1 MNYISSIILS
11 FLITFTLTPVC
22 LSQDSGQLNL
32 PDGAK
37 MRLGKGRN
45 NGIAYSPDSKKLA
58 VATDIGIWI
67 YDAQTGE
74 ELDLFTGGTGVC
86 NSVAF
91 SPDGNTLVSDINGNY
106 LCMWDVNT
114 GRQIRTFFGHSHY
127 SINNIKFSPDGKIFA
142 SGGSG
147 GDLKMWDAETGQQT
161 HLFRWYVNSVI
172 NNNISFSPDSCFLA
186 TAGFFKTIY
195 LLDVETGETVRWFD
209 EYNTGHTDGFKIVT
223 FHPDGRHIA
232 TVGSDNTIRLWNINT
247 WKQRNI
253 STQHPGE
260 VFDVAF
266 SPDGRTLAS
275 CSQDGTIQFWN
286 ASNLQ
291 PLNKLTESTGSVR
304 EIAFSPDGETLVSRS
319 IEGIIRLWDI
329 RDVDN
334 ITVRNTITGHFYGG
348 VYTMAMSPDR
358 YKIFNDSYRTSIQI
372 RNPKTGTQLHN
383 ISGHTGRILSLDFNP
398 HNNTILSGSADGT
411 MRLWDAD
418 TGSELHT
425 FIKLIGDVDS
435 VLFSRDSKTAAC
447 LITLGEFS
455 GVPYRR
461 SSILAI
467 FDVATGTE
475 RYRINAYNAPPTS
488 TFGYKPVFHSTLHS
502 LPISS
507 IAISPVDKLI
517 ASSSNDNTIRLW
529 DVETGKH
536 QRVLTED
543 ARYCNNLTFSPDGK
557 ILAGINRD
565 NIVFWDVHSGK
576 QRNTI
581 ANVHDRAYFT
591 SIGFSPDGKVL
602 ASGSR
607 NNTVRLWDVNTGR
620 LLHTF
625 IEFDDRNYGVR
636 YTTTLAFSSDGSTLA
651 SASNDGT
658 ILLWETFLSQP
669 TAVEPNGKQF
679 TQWGSIKKTR
689 LYQNYPNPFN
699 PETWIPYQLSS
710 PGDVRISIYTSDGK
724 LVREIDMGHQAAGLY
739 YEPES
744 AYYWDGKNEIGEQVT
759 SGIYFYTF
767 TAGHFNATRKMLIL
781 K

>member
-11 FLITFTLTPVC
+11 FLIAFTLTPVC

-37 MRLGKGRN
+37 MRLGKGRAN
-45 NGIAYSPDSKKLA
+45 RIAFSPDSKKLA
-58 VATDIGIWI
+58 VATDIGIWV
-67 YDAQTGE
+67 YDAQTGKE
-74 ELDLFTGGTGVC
+74 IDLFTGGTGVF
-86 NSVAF
+86 NSVDF

-127 SINNIKFSPDGKIFA
+127 SINSIKFSPDGKIFA

-147 GDLKMWDAETGQQT
+147 GDLKMWNAETGQQT
-161 HLFRWYVNSVI
+161 HLFRWYVDSV
-172 NNNISFSPDSCFLA
+172 NNNIAFSPDSSLLA
-186 TAGFFKTIY
+186 TAFFKTIY
-195 LLDVETGETVRWFD
+195 ILDVETGDAIRWF
-209 EYNTGHTDGFKIVT
+209 YNTGHTDGFKIVA

-232 TVGSDNTIRLWNINT
+232 SVGSDNTIRLWNINT

-253 STQHPGE
+253 STQHPGD

-275 CSQDGTIQFWN
+275 CVQDGTIQFWN

-291 PLNKLTESTGSVR
+291 PLNKLTEPTGFVR

-319 IEGIIRLWDI
+319 KEGTIRLWDI
-329 RDVDN
+329 RDADN
-334 ITVRNTITGHFYGG
+334 TTVRNTITGHSSG
-348 VYTMAMSPDR
+348 VYTMALSPDGNR
-358 YKIFNDSYRTSIQI
+358 IFNDSYRHLIQI
-372 RNPKTGTQLHN
+372 RNTNTGTHLRD

-398 HNNTILSGSADGT
+398 LNNTILSGSADGT
-411 MRLWDAD
+411 MRSWDAD

-425 FIKLIGDVDS
+425 FISLIGDVDS
-435 VLFSRDSKTAAC
+435 VLFSRDGKTAVC
-447 LITLGEFS
+447 LITDGEFNS
-455 GVPYRR
+455 VPYRR
-461 SSILAI
+461 SSILAV

-475 RYRINAYNAPPTS
+475 QHRINAYNAPHPS
-488 TFGYKPVFHSTLHS
+488 TFGYKPVFHPTLHS

-517 ASSSNDNTIRLW
+517 ASTSGDNTIRLW
-529 DVETGKH
+529 DVEAGKH

-543 ARYCNNLTFSPDGK
+543 ARYCDNLTFSPDGK

-581 ANVHDRAYFT
+581 ANVQDRAYFT

-607 NNTVRLWDVNTGR
+607 NNTIRLWDVNTGR

-625 IEFDDRNYGVR
+625 IEFDDRTYSVR

-679 TQWGSIKKTR
+679 TKWGSIKKTR
-689 LYQNYPNPFN
+689 IYQNYPNPFN

-710 PGDVRISIYTSDGK
+710 PEDVRITIYTSDGK
-724 LVREIDMGHQAAGLY
+724 LVREIDIGHQAAGLY
-739 YEPES
+739 YEPGS

-759 SGIYFYTF
+759 SGLYFYTL
-767 TAGHFNATRKMLIL
+767 TAGHYNATRKMLIL